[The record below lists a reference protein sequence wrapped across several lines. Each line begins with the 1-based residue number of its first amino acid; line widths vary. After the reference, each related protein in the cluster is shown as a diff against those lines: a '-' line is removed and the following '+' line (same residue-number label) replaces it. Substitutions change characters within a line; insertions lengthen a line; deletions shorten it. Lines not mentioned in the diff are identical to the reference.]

1 MAHNIVLG
9 VNIHAH
15 YLQTQTIARNI
26 FIQYAFNSH
35 RNHVNQ
41 TLSIIS
47 KCTLFGNL
55 LYSINYTD
63 NQNILK
69 KGNVFQY
76 SQIIT

>member
-15 YLQTQTIARNI
+15 YLQTQTIARNT

-41 TLSIIS
+41 ILSILS
-47 KCTLFGNL
+47 RLTL
-55 LYSINYTD
+55 YPRNYTD
-63 NQNILK
+63 NHYILK
-69 KGNVFQY
+69 KGNIFEY
-76 SQIIT
+76 SQMIT